1 MRLETKHCGDCGFD
15 LPLKQFATYRGV
27 RHPLCRTCLAID
39 VAEFK
44 EYVLP
49 FVLERRQL
57 GVEHY
62 DRMEDWEWSVME
74 RLELSSNQKTSMT
87 LRPRIRKY
95 AGLAE
100 KNQRPEVLRP
110 WKHLVGAQ

>member
-1 MRLETKHCGDCGFD
+1 MRLETKNCGDCGLD
-15 LPLKQFATYRGV
+15 LPLKQFATYWGK

-57 GVEHY
+57 GVAY
-62 DRMEDWEWSVME
+62 YAPMEPWEWAVME
-74 RLELSSNQKTSMT
+74 RLELS
-87 LRPRIRKY
+87 
-95 AGLAE
+95 GAE
-100 KNQRPEVLRP
+100 KLTMTQRTRVRRYDVLAPHNQRPEVLRP

>member
-1 MRLETKHCGDCGFD
+1 MRLETRNCGDCGLD
-15 LPLKQFATYRGV
+15 LPLKQFASYHGK

-57 GVEHY
+57 GVEWY
-62 DRMEDWEWSVME
+62 APMEDWEWAVME
-74 RLELSSNQKTSMT
+74 RLELTMKDKLTMT
-87 LRPRIRKY
+87 RRPRVRRY
-95 AGLAE
+95 ELLAPQ
-100 KNQRPEVLRP
+100 NQRPEVLRP
-110 WKHLVGAQ
+110 WKHLVNA

>member
-1 MRLETKHCGDCGFD
+1 VRLERKHCGDCGFD

-39 VAEFK
+39 VAEFR

-57 GVEHY
+57 GVGHY
-62 DRMEDWEWSVME
+62 ARVEDWEWAVME
-74 RLELSSNQKTSMT
+74 RLELSGNEKTAMT

-95 AGLAE
+95 AVLAE
-100 KNQRPEVLRP
+100 HNQRPEVLRP
-110 WKHLVGAQ
+110 WKQLVGAQ